1 MCYNNLENY
10 TQNFLR
16 KRLTQPALL
25 FFTFSMAS
33 QCKNTLFYQESFYEP
48 HILGYLAGAYT
59 FEKTYFIGAD
69 GPLRNSIHA
78 TEMPLAP
85 W

>member
-33 QCKNTLFYQESFYEP
+33 KCKNTLFYQESLDEP
-48 HILGYLAGAYT
+48 HRSILGYLA

-69 GPLRNSIHA
+69 GRLRNSIHA

-85 W
+85 WK